1 MSFLEEVNTKLEA
14 YKLIHDP
21 CKLLTLLYSKYG
33 DIEEDFNVL
42 YINQIMYNRSS
53 HYNTIFHE
61 FQIEDFIDEFL
72 KRYYYKHESVPRIPK
87 LSEYYKNYHNFFCR
101 PIFRNFKYTNL
112 MHNYGDNKAEVFYK
126 NNYGND
132 EENKENENK
141 ENKNINNNNNDEND
155 SESSSL
161 SSLDN
166 ITNNKTI
173 FDKKT
178 RQVIDNNTSNKGTI
192 TLTLDE
198 STRNSLKDFNNKNN
212 NNNEL
217 YSKRSLDNSFIKT
230 VSYIINYKPNRKK
243 KNIIIKNN
251 KLKSELKH
259 GLNINLNLKKV
270 PYILNKQRHYQNI
283 NINNINKKPIISST
297 VSRSNYNSREHNN
310 NHSVKNSE
318 KKIILSPKHHFIS
331 NTYRANIEEINL
343 IKPKYS
349 TRVNSK
355 NKNNNNNN
363 NNSIMNLKNRNIKN
377 SNNFLNAHT
386 STNSNLNNNNIINS
400 NNTFRNKTLNYS
412 NNTSNPIRSNL
423 KHFSKLSS
431 PLSNTLR
438 ESLNK
443 NPNKQKHHNTT
454 YHNYIQKINK
464 NKKKKNNKTFD
475 IKSFNN
481 NNNNNNNFKSNIQNS
496 VMNKFNSNGNFSA
509 LSSNKKRK
517 NYIGSSFNLIK
528 TPLIIILMRF
538 FQIQLKINII
548 LIKIVKIKNQERI
561 QVL

>member
-21 CKLLTLLYSKYG
+21 CKLLSLLYSKYG

-141 ENKNINNNNNDEND
+141 ENKNINNNDEND

-198 STRNSLKDFNNKNN
+198 STRNSLKDFNNK
-212 NNNEL
+212 
-217 YSKRSLDNSFIKT
+217 
-230 VSYIINYKPNRKK
+230 KK
-243 KNIIIKNN
+243 
-251 KLKSELKH
+251 
-259 GLNINLNLKKV
+259 
-270 PYILNKQRHYQNI
+270 
-283 NINNINKKPIISST
+283 
-297 VSRSNYNSREHNN
+297 
-310 NHSVKNSE
+310 
-318 KKIILSPKHHFIS
+318 
-331 NTYRANIEEINL
+331 
-343 IKPKYS
+343 
-349 TRVNSK
+349 
-355 NKNNNNNN
+355 
-363 NNSIMNLKNRNIKN
+363 
-377 SNNFLNAHT
+377 
-386 STNSNLNNNNIINS
+386 
-400 NNTFRNKTLNYS
+400 FR
-412 NNTSNPIRSNL
+412 
-423 KHFSKLSS
+423 
-431 PLSNTLR
+431 
-438 ESLNK
+438 
-443 NPNKQKHHNTT
+443 
-454 YHNYIQKINK
+454 
-464 NKKKKNNKTFD
+464 
-475 IKSFNN
+475 
-481 NNNNNNNFKSNIQNS
+481 
-496 VMNKFNSNGNFSA
+496 
-509 LSSNKKRK
+509 
-517 NYIGSSFNLIK
+517 
-528 TPLIIILMRF
+528 
-538 FQIQLKINII
+538 
-548 LIKIVKIKNQERI
+548 
-561 QVL
+561 